1 MAFKSE
7 PVEPSL
13 PPAPIQKPPVDKE
26 ARSKALKIVT
36 DYRRATAWQVHRWP
50 YDKRVA
56 EDKTKIHLPRS
67 YLAKTGEDVKNVW
80 AGADLNQI
88 VHQHYIKT
96 VKIEDL
102 STDRMKGNFVTPDN
116 ISAERYVMPEFSIV
130 HMKFSLKFSVYDFRF
145 ARHEFLGPDPR
156 IAGYFFD
163 VDGEIHVKWWDSFL
177 QDQWMDKSKWKFDV
191 RLGDDGKWVEKDD

>member
-7 PVEPSL
+7 PIEPSL

-116 ISAERYVMPEFSIV
+116 ISAER
-130 HMKFSLKFSVYDFRF
+130 
-145 ARHEFLGPDPR
+145 HEFLGPDPR

-177 QDQWMDKSKWKFDV
+177 QDQWMDKTKWKFDV